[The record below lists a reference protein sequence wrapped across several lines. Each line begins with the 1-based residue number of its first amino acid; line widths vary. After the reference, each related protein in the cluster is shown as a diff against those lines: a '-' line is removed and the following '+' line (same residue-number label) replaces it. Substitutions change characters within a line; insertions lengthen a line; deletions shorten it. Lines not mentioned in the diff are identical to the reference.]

1 MDNKTAP
8 VCVLCL
14 FVNVFSV
21 SVPQQVAGGQASQ
34 TVFQHL
40 PSTSTTDHS
49 AFQQLV
55 MEQGLGSG

>member
-8 VCVLCL
+8 VCVLCP
-14 FVNVFSV
+14 FVSVFSV
-21 SVPQQVAGGQASQ
+21 SVPQQVAGRQASK

-49 AFQQLV
+49 VFQQLA
-55 MEQGLGSG
+55 MEHRLASG